1 MSTIQ
6 DEFIATVS
14 HELRNPLNRIRGFSK
29 TLLAYR
35 DKIDDEIKKKFIKI
49 IEDQSNRLIHLVE
62 NVLSVSKM
70 NASIEVLKKVDVNEV
85 IKRIIPMFTEQY
97 KTRKFVQKL
106 NSNLPPA
113 RLDEDKFQQILTNL
127 IDNAAKYSTDG
138 KTVTISTELVEN
150 FVEIKITDEGVGIKK
165 EDFDKVFKKFSRLE
179 NHLTST
185 TQGNGL
191 GLYITKQLVENM
203 GGQISFTSEINK
215 GTTFRVLMPVYNQ
228 EEVLRCSHK
237 SYLLTKGKNFL
248 PSTKRA

>member
-1 MSTIQ
+1 MSNIQ

-14 HELRNPLNRIRGFSK
+14 HELRTPLTSIRGFSQ
-29 TLLAYR
+29 TLLASW
-35 DKIDDEIKKKFIKI
+35 DKIDDENKKKFIKI

-70 NASIEVLKKVDVNEV
+70 NAGGEVLKKVDVNDV

-106 NSNLPPA
+106 NSSLPPA
-113 RLDEDKFQQILTNL
+113 RLDDDKFQQILTNL

-138 KTVTISTELVEN
+138 KTVTISTELSEN
-150 FVEIKITDEGVGIKK
+150 FVEIKITDEGVGIKQ
-165 EDFDKVFKKFSRLE
+165 EDYDKVFKKFSRLE

-215 GTTFRVLMPVYNQ
+215 GTTFRLLMPVYNQ

-237 SYLLTKGKNFL
+237 S
-248 PSTKRA
+248 

>member
-14 HELRNPLNRIRGFSK
+14 HELRTPLTSIRGFSQ
-29 TLLAYR
+29 TLLASW
-35 DKIDDEIKKKFIKI
+35 DKIDDENKKKFIKI
-49 IEDQSNRLIHLVE
+49 IEEQSNRLIHLVE

-70 NASIEVLKKVDVNEV
+70 TASIEVLKKVDVNEV

-106 NSNLPPA
+106 NSNLPLG

-237 SYLLTKGKNFL
+237 S
-248 PSTKRA
+248 

>member
-14 HELRNPLNRIRGFSK
+14 HELRTPLTSIRGFSQ
-29 TLLAYR
+29 TLLASW
-35 DKIDDEIKKKFIKI
+35 DKIDDENKKKFIKI

-62 NVLSVSKM
+62 NVLSASKM

-237 SYLLTKGKNFL
+237 S
-248 PSTKRA
+248 

>member
-1 MSTIQ
+1 MRT
-6 DEFIATVS
+6 
-14 HELRNPLNRIRGFSK
+14 PLTSIRGFSQ
-29 TLLAYR
+29 TLLASW
-35 DKIDDEIKKKFIKI
+35 DKIDDENKKKFIKI

-70 NASIEVLKKVDVNEV
+70 NAGGEVLKKVDVNDV

-106 NSNLPPA
+106 NSSLPPA

-138 KTVTISTELVEN
+138 KTVTISTELSEN

-215 GTTFRVLMPVYNQ
+215 GTIFRLLMPVYNQ

-237 SYLLTKGKNFL
+237 S
-248 PSTKRA
+248 

>member
-1 MSTIQ
+1 MSNIQ

-14 HELRNPLNRIRGFSK
+14 HELRTPLTSIRGFSQ
-29 TLLAYR
+29 TLLASW
-35 DKIDDEIKKKFIKI
+35 DKIDDENKKKFIKI

-70 NASIEVLKKVDVNEV
+70 NAGGEVLKKVDVNDV

-106 NSNLPPA
+106 NSNLPQA

-138 KTVTISTELVEN
+138 KTVTISTELSEN
-150 FVEIKITDEGVGIKK
+150 FVEIKITDEGVGIKQ

-215 GTTFRVLMPVYNQ
+215 GTIFRLLMPVYNQ

-237 SYLLTKGKNFL
+237 S
-248 PSTKRA
+248 

>member
-14 HELRNPLNRIRGFSK
+14 HELRTPLTSIRGFSQ
-29 TLLAYR
+29 TLLASW
-35 DKIDDEIKKKFIKI
+35 DKIDDENKKKFIKI
-49 IEDQSNRLIHLVE
+49 IEEQSNRLIHLVE

-70 NASIEVLKKVDVNEV
+70 NASSEVLKKVDVNEV

-150 FVEIKITDEGVGIKK
+150 FVEMKITDEGVGIKK

-237 SYLLTKGKNFL
+237 S
-248 PSTKRA
+248 

>member
-14 HELRNPLNRIRGFSK
+14 HELRTPLTSIRGFSQ
-29 TLLAYR
+29 TLLASW
-35 DKIDDEIKKKFIKI
+35 DKIDDENKKKFIKI

-62 NVLSVSKM
+62 NVLSASKM

-85 IKRIIPMFTEQY
+85 IKRIIPMFTLQY

-237 SYLLTKGKNFL
+237 S
-248 PSTKRA
+248 